1 MESGKIVQVMGPVVD
16 VEFAPGEIPEIMTA
30 LQTSNPGI
38 DDRENNLVVE
48 VALHLGEN
56 TVRCIAMDTTDGLM
70 RGQSVTSTGKPISI
84 PVGPETL
91 GRIMNV
97 IGEPVDERGPIGA
110 KMTFPIHRPA
120 PEFVDQSTAVE
131 ILETGI
137 KVVDLVAPYPKGGK
151 VGLFGGAGVGKTVV
165 IMELINNI
173 AKEHSGYSV
182 FGGVGERT
190 REGND
195 LWNEMAEA
203 VLADGSTVLEKTALI
218 YGQMNEPPGAR
229 ARVGLSALTAA
240 EYFRD
245 EEGKDVLLFIDNIFR
260 FTQAGSEVSALLGR
274 IPSAVGYQ
282 PTLATDMGEL
292 QERITS
298 TKKGSITSVQAIY
311 VPADDLTDPAPATA
325 FTHLDATT
333 VLNRALTEIGIYPA
347 VDPLDSNSRILDP
360 QIVGEDHYEVAR
372 GVQQTLQQ
380 YKDLQDI
387 IAILGMD
394 ELSEEDRLTV
404 ARARKI
410 QRFLSQPFSV
420 AEQFTGTPGTYVRL
434 EDTVRGFREIL
445 DGKHDDLPEQAFY
458 MVGTIE
464 EAREKS
470 KTLTD

>member
-1 MESGKIVQVMGPVVD
+1 MEGGKIVQVMGPVVD
-16 VEFAPGEIPEIMTA
+16 VEFAPGNLPEIYTA
-30 LQTSNPGI
+30 LRTTNASVNDQP
-38 DDRENNLVVE
+38 DNLVVE

-56 TVRCIAMDTTDGLM
+56 TVRCIAMDTTDGLT
-70 RGQSVTSTGKPISI
+70 RGQAVKSTGAPISV
-84 PVGPETL
+84 PVGPATL

-97 IGEPVDERGPIGA
+97 IGEPVDDRGPIEA
-110 KMTFPIHRPA
+110 EKTLPIHRPA
-120 PEFVDQSTAVE
+120 PEFVDQSTNVE
-131 ILETGI
+131 ALETGI
-137 KVVDLVAPYPKGGK
+137 KVIDLIQPYPKGGK

-195 LWNEMAEA
+195 LWNEMMEA
-203 VLADGSTVLEKTALI
+203 KLADGTTVLDKTALV

-229 ARVGLSALTAA
+229 ARVGLSALTVA

-245 EEGKDVLLFIDNIFR
+245 EEGQDVLLFIDNIFR

-298 TKKGSITSVQAIY
+298 TTKGSITSVQAIY

-325 FTHLDATT
+325 FTHLDAST
-333 VLNRALTEIGIYPA
+333 VLSRALTEIGIYPA
-347 VDPLDSNSRILDP
+347 VDPLDSTSRILDP
-360 QIVGEDHYEVAR
+360 QIVGQEHYGVAR
-372 GVQQTLQQ
+372 DVQQILQK

-394 ELSEEDRLTV
+394 ELSEEDRITV
-404 ARARKI
+404 ARARKL
-410 QRFLSQPFSV
+410 QKFLSQPFAV
-420 AEQFTGTPGTYVRL
+420 AEQFTGTPGVYVRL
-434 EDTVRGFREIL
+434 DDTIRGFKEVL
-445 DGKHDDLPEQAFY
+445 EGKHDGLPEQAFY

-464 EAREKS
+464 DAIEKAKS
-470 KTLTD
+470 LA